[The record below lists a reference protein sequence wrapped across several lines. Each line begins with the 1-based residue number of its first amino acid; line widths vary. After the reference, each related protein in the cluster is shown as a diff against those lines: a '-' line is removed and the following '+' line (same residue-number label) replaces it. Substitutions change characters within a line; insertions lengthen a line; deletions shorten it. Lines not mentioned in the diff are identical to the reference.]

1 MKYLTHMQYL
11 RIESQ
16 AGGVHASKRAFI
28 KALYSKLSPL
38 AKTPA
43 KKELR
48 LALINDIL
56 QEREQRI
63 MQLLNFDLLST
74 NKQHMENDYE

>member
-16 AGGVHASKRAFI
+16 AGGVHASKRALI

-38 AKTPA
+38 TKTPE

-48 LALINDIL
+48 RAMINDIL
-56 QEREQRI
+56 AYNELAKN
-63 MQLLNFDLLST
+63 LL
-74 NKQHMENDYE
+74 MR